1 MEQPVDEEGSSDFEE
16 QQLHTAL
23 KVPARDDSMEP
34 GLEECEDGEGTDDM
48 MEEDDED
55 EQQLTPDGDGDM
67 PRSFLAAA
75 RRRAR

>member
-1 MEQPVDEEGSSDFEE
+1 MEQPVDEEGLSDFEE
-16 QQLHTAL
+16 QQLHTASEGSG
-23 KVPARDDSMEP
+23 DDSMEP

-48 MEEDDED
+48 MEDDDED